1 MAAKHLETCYK
12 LLQRFCFGGF
22 SILGEVGFWLHA
34 AGNSLGQEITRIRA
48 VPSPAA
54 ALTAMN
60 GGICQ
65 SYYPVLACIFSFR
78 TARLEERVAGNL
90 IMMPLLVRFPLQC
103 FQC

>member
-12 LLQRFCFGGF
+12 LLQRFCFSGF

-34 AGNSLGQEITRIRA
+34 AGNSLGQEITRILA

-54 ALTAMN
+54 ALSATN

-65 SYYPVLACIFSFR
+65 SYYPVLARIFSLR
-78 TARLEERVAGNL
+78 TARLEERGTGNL
-90 IMMPLLVRFPLQC
+90 ITMMLLVRFPLQC
-103 FQC
+103 FQS